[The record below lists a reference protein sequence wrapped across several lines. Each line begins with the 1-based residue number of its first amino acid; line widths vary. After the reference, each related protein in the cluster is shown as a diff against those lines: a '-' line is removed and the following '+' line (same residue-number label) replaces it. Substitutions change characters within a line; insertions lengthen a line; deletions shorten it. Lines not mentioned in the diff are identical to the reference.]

1 MFSAVFGSV
10 EQGIIYAIM
19 ALGVYITFRVL
30 DFPDLTVDGSFVT
43 GAAVAATMIV
53 FGYHPLLATGVA
65 IVIGFVAGCITGLL
79 HTKGKI
85 NPLLAGILM
94 MIALYSINLRIM
106 GMTSESSVGR
116 PNIPLL
122 NAETLFSKFYVFW
135 STLGIDETINQ
146 FFSMLGVKYLPST
159 WGTLFLMIIATLIIK
174 FVVDWF
180 LQTEIGLAI
189 RATGDN
195 KKMIRSFSANTDTLV
210 ILGLGLSNALV
221 AFSGALIA
229 QYAKFSDIGMG
240 IGMIIIGLASVIIG
254 EAIFGTKTIVR
265 TTLAVIAGAIIYR
278 IVLGLAL
285 RVDFLD
291 TGDMKLITAV
301 IVIAA
306 LILPQYF
313 DKRRENK
320 RKAKRHAE
328 RVTTYDH
335 VLKREGNAIVETPTD
350 Q

>member
-19 ALGVYITFRVL
+19 ALGVYISFRVL

-43 GAAVAATMIV
+43 GAGVAATMII
-53 FGYHPLLATGVA
+53 FGYHPVAATVVA
-65 IVIGFVAGCITGLL
+65 IVIGFLAGCVTGFL

-85 NPLLAGILM
+85 NALLSGILM

-106 GMTSESSVGR
+106 GLTSENSIGR

-122 NAETLFSKFYVFW
+122 NAETLFVQFKTFW
-135 STLGIDETINQ
+135 SPLGIDTTISN
-146 FFSMLGVKYLPST
+146 FFSMLGFQHLPST
-159 WGTLFLMIIATLIIK
+159 WGTLFIMIIIVLLIK

-180 LQTEIGLAI
+180 LKTEVGLAI

-195 KKMIRSFSANTDTLV
+195 KKMIRSLSANTDTLV
-210 ILGLGLSNALV
+210 IVGLGFSNALV

-229 QYAKFSDIGMG
+229 QYSKFADIGMG

-254 EAIFGTKTIVR
+254 EAIFGTKTIMR
-265 TTLAVIAGAIIYR
+265 TTFAVIAGAIIYR

-301 IVIAA
+301 IVIGA
-306 LILPQYF
+306 LILPQF
-313 DKRRENK
+313 FEKKREK
-320 RKAKRHAE
+320 SRKAKRHAE
-328 RVTTYDH
+328 RLVEH
-335 VLKREGNAIVETPTD
+335 ERLLMREGNPVAKAQSD
-350 Q
+350 

>member
-1 MFSAVFGSV
+1 MFTAVFGSV

-19 ALGVYITFRVL
+19 ALGVYLSFRVL

-43 GAAVAATMIV
+43 GAAVAATMVI
-53 FGYHPLLATGVA
+53 FGYHPALATGAA
-65 IVIGFVAGCITGLL
+65 IIAGFLAGCVTGLL

-106 GMTSESSVGR
+106 GLTSESSIGR

-122 NAETLFSKFYVFW
+122 NAETLFSKFHVFW
-135 STLGIDETINQ
+135 ASLGIDDAINSL
-146 FFSMLGVKYLPST
+146 FSKLGVSYLPST
-159 WGTLFLMIIATLIIK
+159 WGIFFLMLIVTLIIK

-180 LQTEIGLAI
+180 LKTEVGLAI

-210 ILGLGLSNALV
+210 VIGLGFSNALV

-229 QYAKFSDIGMG
+229 QYSKFADIGMG
-240 IGMIIIGLASVIIG
+240 IGMIVIGLASVIIG
-254 EAIFGTKTIVR
+254 EAIFGTKTIMR

-285 RVDFLD
+285 RVEFLD
-291 TGDMKLITAV
+291 TGDMKLITAI
-301 IVIAA
+301 IVIGA

-313 DKRRENK
+313 DKRREK
-320 RKAKRHAE
+320 RRKAKRHFE
-328 RVTTYDH
+328 R
-335 VLKREGNAIVETPTD
+335 LREANAVVETRPD
-350 Q
+350 